1 MRYMPDS
8 AVVGIVTN
16 QRRRNAKARRRNA
29 RRNNE
34 IARMTFTTKDY
45 VGGIAMMVGFIVL
58 VTLFI

>member
-1 MRYMPDS
+1 MPDS